1 MLLIVVSVQGYITS
15 IAAVHVMY
23 RVRYLVA
30 PLRHEVAAETV
41 APVLPKYNVLQSGPS
56 TPMGDR
62 VAQHNTKGSEGELLI
77 RVRMAL
83 RDEGTTIINHRNI
96 GVICLRR
103 GGSKEPWISDDGTRV
118 QSAERVQVLPPVD
131 EVAAVKL
138 YW

>member
-1 MLLIVVSVQGYITS
+1 
-15 IAAVHVMY
+15 MY

-96 GVICLRR
+96 GVVCLRR
-103 GGSKEPWISDDGTRV
+103 GGSKE
-118 QSAERVQVLPPVD
+118 L
-131 EVAAVKL
+131 
-138 YW
+138 